1 MKIEWK
7 RPLQK
12 NVGEVLR
19 EAGYHYFVDPNTHK
33 GSFVLR
39 MGRQYYPRYHVYV
52 KEVPA
57 EKGGGQIVDLHV
69 DQKHASYEGQK
80 MHSGES
86 DGPLVEEEIA
96 RITRWLEHF
105 AQV

>member
-1 MKIEWK
+1 MKIQWT
-7 RPLQK
+7 RPLIK

-33 GSFVLR
+33 GSFVMRLSK
-39 MGRQYYPRYHVYV
+39 QYYPRYHVYV
-52 KEVPA
+52 KEVD
-57 EKGGGQIVDLHV
+57 GVIVVDLHI

-86 DGPLVEEEIA
+86 DGRVVEEEIA
-96 RITRWLEHF
+96 RIERWLEHF
-105 AQV
+105 TAQ